1 MRTAH
6 WGHFARHYLEMVV
19 AMVAGMV
26 VLGGLRSGVVA
37 VTGLDYSLASRP
49 EFAAF
54 EMVFTMSVGMVVWMR
69 YRRHSWVTT
78 LEMVGAMFAP
88 IIALAALSWLAIIRS
103 ESLMMLTHVAMLPL
117 MLLVMMRRRR
127 EYAR

>member
-1 MRTAH
+1 VKTAH
-6 WGHFARHYLEMVV
+6 WGHFACHYLEMVV

-26 VLGGLRSGVVA
+26 VLGGLLSGAVA

-49 EFAAF
+49 ELAAIEMAFA
-54 EMVFTMSVGMVVWMR
+54 MSVGMIVWMR
-69 YRRHSWVTT
+69 YRRHSWAST

-88 IIALAALSWLAIIRS
+88 IIALTPLTWLDIIPS

-117 MLLVMMRRRR
+117 MLVVMIRRRQ
-127 EYAR
+127 EYVR

>member
-1 MRTAH
+1 VKIAH
-6 WGHFARHYLEMVV
+6 WGHFARHYLEMAV

-37 VTGLDYSLASRP
+37 VTGLDYSLATRP

-54 EMVFTMSVGMVVWMR
+54 EIALTMSVGMIIWMR
-69 YRRHSWVTT
+69 FRRHSWASI

-88 IIALAALSWLAIIRS
+88 VIALTPLTWLGIIPS

-117 MLLVMMRRRR
+117 MLVVMIRRRQ

>member
-1 MRTAH
+1 VRTAH
-6 WGHFARHYLEMVV
+6 WGHFARHYLEMVI

-26 VLGGLRSGVVA
+26 VLGGLRRGVVA

-49 EFAAF
+49 EFTAF
-54 EMVFTMSVGMVVWMR
+54 EMAFTMSVGMVVWMR
-69 YRRHSWVTT
+69 YRQHRWAST

-88 IIALAALSWLAIIRS
+88 VIALAPLTWLDIIGS
-103 ESLMMLTHVAMLPL
+103 ESLMMLSHVAMLPL

>member
-1 MRTAH
+1 VRTTH
-6 WGHFARHYLEMVV
+6 WGHFARHYLEMVI

-26 VLGGLRSGVVA
+26 VLGGLRRGVVA

-49 EFAAF
+49 ELAAF
-54 EMVFTMSVGMVVWMR
+54 EMAFTMSVGMVVWMR
-69 YRRHSWVTT
+69 YRRHSWAST

-88 IIALAALSWLAIIRS
+88 VIALAPLIWLDILRS
-103 ESLMMLTHVAMLPL
+103 ESLQMLSHVAMLLL
-117 MLLVMMRRRR
+117 MLVVMMRRRR